1 MKSYSQINPFIRN
14 PLIQEQISLDELLV
28 AVGKFTKQAYASTA
42 ISQAEYVH
50 YVFKTIDLNN
60 REHVFPQVESIE
72 RIEPF
77 LGYYALKQLGSAE
90 QMFFYLCVSHHQIV
104 INLRTQRA
112 AIRLHGS
119 NFSYQ
124 NFLDWPPQSEWPA
137 GVTMR
142 LSLDRLELHKLGL
155 EL

>member
-1 MKSYSQINPFIRN
+1 MKTYSQINPFIRN

-28 AVGKFTKQAYASTA
+28 AIRKFTQQAYADTT
-42 ISQAEYVH
+42 YVQ

-60 REHVFPQVESIE
+60 REHIFPQVESIE

-77 LGYYALKQLGSAE
+77 LGYYELEQLGSAE